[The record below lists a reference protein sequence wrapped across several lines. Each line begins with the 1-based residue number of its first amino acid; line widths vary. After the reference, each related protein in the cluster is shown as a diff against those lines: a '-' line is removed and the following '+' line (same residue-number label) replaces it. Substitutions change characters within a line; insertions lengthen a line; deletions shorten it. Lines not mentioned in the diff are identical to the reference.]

1 MFYSSLLQK
10 GFIALWNLAPG
21 KIYQTL
27 SSGRWY
33 SNGLVHRLSSLL
45 KEGKRVRQ
53 VRSVS
58 LIGNPP
64 FHCPNQTDSLSPN
77 MPLDEFPLQQIWQS
91 PVGDRGPCLVQ
102 DSGLSQLLNT
112 GPFNWANTGPSLLSS
127 FLVAPCPSKHLL
139 VIYPRPESL
148 IPAVEK

>member
-91 PVGDRGPCLVQ
+91 PVGDRGQCLVQ

-112 GPFNWANTGPSLLSS
+112 GPILGPACCPHSLWP
-127 FLVAPCPSKHLL
+127 LVLL
-139 VIYPRPESL
+139 VISPRPESL